1 MSLQFVNI
9 IKNNTAMRYISFSTI
24 ALIGAMNNVSA
35 AETKESKLTDKS
47 DIEVIEVKG
56 IRGSLIKALNAKRF
70 SDSVLDSISAED
82 IGKFPDKNIGD
93 AMQRI
98 PGVTVVRTYGEV
110 NGVTIRG
117 TAPEH
122 SMVLLN
128 GQNVASVG
136 WFDLGGINRSFNFE
150 MLASEQ
156 ISGMDLYKSVEANV
170 NEGAIGGTVNLK
182 TRKPL
187 DLESGTVFASVEGAY
202 HENAEEWDPAYSAL
216 GSWKTDDE
224 TFGILV
230 AYSNE
235 KSKVYRETLSN
246 FGSPDGANLT
256 DNNGDTHSTYGA
268 MSSIL
273 FDEDRERSSSQ
284 ITLQYAPSDDLILSL
299 NYNLFELNN
308 DHINSAMFGIVGF
321 GTLDGDSISTN
332 NAGVI
337 TRGTTNGAGGAGLA
351 PLFNNTVL
359 RTPEMQTDALNF
371 TLEYDADDWSVS
383 IVAGISSAEGRTKQS
398 STWWGDTENT
408 ANAGYT
414 YDVDGALE
422 IIPTNSEYMSSHS
435 NFMIFQEFT
444 YVDYIRDNDIDYVQ
458 SDFTFQVDKG
468 VFSSIEAGLKFQSQ
482 TFASRGDYRDVDV
495 NKAIADG
502 LTLSDYN
509 GGFVTDLHSQEGR
522 PGSLSAFPVAN
533 RGLWDY
539 AEANQAATITTLSKF
554 SIEEDI
560 TAVYVKGNFQGDG
573 FRGNIGLRYVDTDV
587 LSKGSIDG
595 EPSQGK
601 KNYSNFLPSVNIAA
615 DLSDDLIFRFAAG
628 STISRPD
635 YDDMQMAE
643 TVSTSFAT
651 ATVGSPDLDPYKADQ
666 YDIGLEWYFDDAS
679 IVGATFFIKN
689 ISDYIETTSAIESY
703 AGCSE
708 TCLVTRSRN
717 VGTADVIGLELQAQH
732 AFDSGFG
739 LQGNYTYTDSEVTNS
754 AGKTVPLNEVSK
766 NSFNVSAYYEDD
778 NFSARLAYNYRDE
791 WMRQYNGSGSASV
804 NDAYS
809 QVDASIIWHAM
820 ENIDISIEGVNL
832 TNEALVLRQP
842 DFGNIIH
849 SIDEFGARYYLGA
862 SIKF

>member
-1 MSLQFVNI
+1 MSTKQFKKSKLQKAI
-9 IKNNTAMRYISFSTI
+9 LCCLSF
-24 ALIGAMNNVSA
+24 GSA
-35 AETKESKLTDKS
+35 ALFTVSGNAFAADDEKKT
-47 DIEVIEVKG
+47 IEVIEVKG
-56 IRGSLIKALNAKRF
+56 IRGSLSKALNTKRF

-110 NGVTIRG
+110 NGVTVRG

-156 ISGMDLYKSVEANV
+156 ISGMDLHKSVEANI

-187 DLESGTVFASVEGAY
+187 ELDSGTIFGSVEGAY
-202 HENAEEWDPAYSAL
+202 HKSVEEWDPAYSAL

-235 KSKVYRETLSN
+235 ESKVYRETLSN
-246 FGSPDGANLT
+246 FGTPS
-256 DNNGDTHSTYGA
+256 YGA

-284 ITLQYAPSDDLILSL
+284 ITVQYAPSDDLVFSL

-321 GTLDGDSISTN
+321 GAVDSNSITTN
-332 NAGVI
+332 DAGII
-337 TRGTTNGAGGAGLA
+337 TRATTNGANGPGLA
-351 PLFNNTVL
+351 PLFYNPVL
-359 RTPEMQTDALNF
+359 RTPEMQTDALNL
-371 TLEYDADDWSVS
+371 TLEYDTDDWSVN
-383 IVAGISSAEGRTKQS
+383 IVAGSSSAEGRTKQS
-398 STWWGDTENT
+398 STWWGDTANT

-414 YDVDGALE
+414 YDVAGALE
-422 IIPTNSEYMSSHS
+422 IIPTNPDYLSSHS

-444 YVDYIRDNDIDYVQ
+444 YINYIRDNDIDYAQ
-458 SDFTFQVDKG
+458 SDFTFQLNKG
-468 VFSSIEAGLKFQSQ
+468 IFSTIEAGLKIQNQ

-502 LTLSDYN
+502 LTLADYN
-509 GGFVTDLHSQEGR
+509 GGFVSGLHSKEGR
-522 PGSLSAFPVAN
+522 EGSLSAFPIAN

-539 AEANQAATITTLSKF
+539 AEQNKATATTTLSKF

-560 TAVYVKGNFQGDG
+560 TAAYVVGNFQGDG

-587 LSKGSIDG
+587 ISKGSIDG

-601 KNYSNFLPSVNIAA
+601 KNYTNFLPSVNIAA
-615 DLSDDLIFRFAAG
+615 DISDDLIFRFAAG
-628 STISRPD
+628 STVARPD

-643 TVSTSFAT
+643 TISVSFST

-666 YDIGLEWYFDDAS
+666 YDIGLEWYFDEAS
-679 IVGATFFIKN
+679 IVGATLFIKN
-689 ISDYIETTSAIESY
+689 ISDYIETTSATESY

-717 VGTADVIGLELQAQH
+717 VGTADVTGIELQAQH
-732 AFDSGFG
+732 DFGNGFG
-739 LQGNYTYTDSEVTNS
+739 VQGNYTYTDSEVTNS

-766 NSFNVSAYYEDD
+766 NSYNISAYYEDD

-791 WMRQYNGSGSASV
+791 WMREYNGSGSASV

-809 QVDASIIWHAM
+809 QLDASIVWHAM
-820 ENIDISIEGVNL
+820 ENVDISFEAVNL

-842 DFGNIIH
+842 DFGNVIH
-849 SIDEFGARYYLGA
+849 SIDEFGTRYYLGA
-862 SIKF
+862 SFKF

>member
-1 MSLQFVNI
+1 MSVTLHNQI
-9 IKNNTAMRYISFSTI
+9 RHNTSLLCASFSAI
-24 ALIGAMNNVSA
+24 ALMGMSNCAVA
-35 AETKESKLTDKS
+35 AEKDNAEN
-47 DIEVIEVKG
+47 IEVIEVKG
-56 IRGSLIKALNAKRF
+56 IRGSLTAALNNKRF

-110 NGVTIRG
+110 NGVTVRG

-150 MLASEQ
+150 MLAAEQ
-156 ISGMDLYKSVEANV
+156 ISGMDLYKSVEADV
-170 NEGAIGGTVNLK
+170 NEGAIGGTVNLR

-187 DLESGTVFASVEGAY
+187 ELESGTIFASAESAY
-202 HENAEEWDPAYSAL
+202 HDNAQEWDPAYSAL

-235 KSKVYRETLSN
+235 ESKVYRETLSN
-246 FGSPDGANLT
+246 FGTPGSASLT
-256 DNNGDTHSTYGA
+256 DDKGVTHSSYGA

-273 FDEDRERSSSQ
+273 FDEDRERSSTQ
-284 ITLQYAPSDDLILSL
+284 LTMQYLPSENLALSV

-308 DHINSAMFGIVGF
+308 DHNNSALFGIVGF
-321 GTLDGDSISTN
+321 GTLDGDSITHN
-332 NAGVI
+332 DAGVI
-337 TRGTTNGAGGAGLA
+337 TRATTNGANGAGLA

-359 RTPEMQTDALNF
+359 RTPEMQTDALNL
-371 TLEYDADDWSVS
+371 TLEYDADNWSLNM
-383 IVAGISSAEGRTKQS
+383 VAGSSTAEGRTKQS
-398 STWWGDTENT
+398 STWWGDTDNT

-422 IIPTNSEYMSSHS
+422 IIPTNSDYMSSHS
-435 NFMIFQEFT
+435 NFKIFQEFT
-444 YVDYIRDNDIDYVQ
+444 YINYIRDNDIDYFQ
-458 SDFTFQVDKG
+458 SDFSYQLDRG
-468 VFSSIEAGLKFQSQ
+468 IFSTLEAGVKFQNQ
-482 TFASRGDYRDVDV
+482 TFSSRGDYRDVDV
-495 NKAIADG
+495 NQAIAQG
-502 LTLSDYN
+502 LTLADFN
-509 GGFVTDLHSQEGR
+509 GGFVSGLHSKEGR
-522 PGSLSAFPVAN
+522 SGSLSAFPIAN
-533 RGLWDY
+533 REIWAY
-539 AEANQAATITTLSKF
+539 AKQNQATDTTTLSQF
-554 SIEEDI
+554 SIEEDM
-560 TAVYVKGNFQGDG
+560 TAAYLKANFQGEG
-573 FRGNIGLRYVDTDV
+573 FRGNIGLRFVDTDV

-595 EPSQGK
+595 KPSQGK

-615 DLSDDLIFRFAAG
+615 DITDELIFRFAAG
-628 STISRPD
+628 STLSRPD

-643 TVSTSFAT
+643 TISVSFAT

-666 YDIGLEWYFDDAS
+666 YDIGLEWYFDSAS
-679 IVGATFFIKN
+679 VVGATLFIKN
-689 ISDYIETTSAIESY
+689 ISDYIETTAATESY
-703 AGCSE
+703 AGCSA

-717 VGTADVIGLELQAQH
+717 VGTADVTGLELQLQH
-732 AFDSGFG
+732 DFGNGFG
-739 LQGNYTYTDSEVTNS
+739 FQGNYTYTDSEVTNS

-766 NSFNVSAYYEDD
+766 NSFNISGYFEND

-791 WMRQYNGSGSASV
+791 WMRQYNGSGSDSV

-809 QVDASIIWHAM
+809 QIDASLVWHAM
-820 ENIDISIEGVNL
+820 ENVDISLEAVNL
-832 TNEALVLRQP
+832 TNEAMILRQP
-842 DFGNIIH
+842 DYGNVIH

>member
-1 MSLQFVNI
+1 MSLKLVNL

-24 ALIGAMNNVSA
+24 ALVGAMNNVSA
-35 AETKESKLTDKS
+35 AEVTEENLKDRG
-47 DIEVIEVKG
+47 DVEVIEVKG
-56 IRGSLIKALNAKRF
+56 IRGSLTKALNNKRF

-110 NGVTIRG
+110 SGVTVRG

-122 SMVLLN
+122 SLVLLN

-150 MLASEQ
+150 MLAAEQ
-156 ISGMDLYKSVEANV
+156 ISGMDLYKSVEADV

-187 DLESGTVFASVEGAY
+187 DLDEGTFFASVDGEY
-202 HENAEEWDPAYSAL
+202 HENSEEWNPAYSAL

-235 KSKVYRETLSN
+235 QSKVHRETLSN
-246 FGSPDGANLT
+246 FGTPSASFID
-256 DNNGDTHSTYGA
+256 DNGVSHNSYSA

-273 FDEDRERSSSQ
+273 FDEDRERSSTQ
-284 ITLQYAPSDDLILSL
+284 VTMQYAPSDDLMLSV

-308 DHINSAMFGIVGF
+308 DHINTAQFGIVGF
-321 GTLDGDSISTN
+321 GTLDGDSITTN
-332 NAGVI
+332 NSGVL
-337 TRGTTNGAGGAGLA
+337 TRGTTNGTAGPGLA

-371 TLEYDADDWSVS
+371 TLEYTGDDWSVDV
-383 IVAGISSAEGRTKQS
+383 VAGSSSAEGRTLQS
-398 STWWGDTENT
+398 STWWGDTDNA

-422 IIPTNSEYMSSHS
+422 IIPTNPDYMSSHD
-435 NFMIFQEFT
+435 NFDLFWEFT
-444 YVDYIRDNDIDYVQ
+444 YVNYVRDNDIDYIQ
-458 SDFTFQVDKG
+458 SDFSYQLEQGIFTTLDV
-468 VFSSIEAGLKFQSQ
+468 GLKYQSQ
-482 TFASRGDYRDVDV
+482 TFASRADYRDVDV
-495 NKAIADG
+495 NKGIADG
-502 LTLSDYN
+502 LNLSDYN
-509 GGFVTDLHSQEGR
+509 GGFATDLHSKEGR
-522 PGSLSAFPVAN
+522 VGSLSAFPIGN
-533 RGLWDY
+533 RGIWDY
-539 AEANQAATITTLSKF
+539 AHQNQADRTTTLSQF

-560 TAVYVKGNFQGDG
+560 TAAYIKGNFEGDG

-595 EPSQGK
+595 APAQAT

-615 DLSDDLIFRFAAG
+615 DISEDLIFRFAAG
-628 STISRPD
+628 STVSRPD
-635 YDDMQMAE
+635 YDAMQMAE
-643 TVSTSFAT
+643 TISVSFGT
-651 ATVGSPDLDPYKADQ
+651 ATVGSPDLEPYKADQ

-689 ISDYIETTSAIESY
+689 ISDYIETTSAVESY
-703 AGCSE
+703 EGCSE

-717 VGTADVIGLELQAQH
+717 VGTADVTGLELQAQH
-732 AFDSGFG
+732 DFGNGFG

-766 NSFNVSAYYEDD
+766 NSFNVSGYYENDH
-778 NFSARLAYNYRDE
+778 FSARLAYNYRDE
-791 WMRQYNGSGSASV
+791 WMRQYNNSGNAAV
-804 NDAYS
+804 NDAYN
-809 QVDASIIWHAM
+809 QLDASIVWHAM
-820 ENIDISIEGVNL
+820 ENIDISIEAVNL

-842 DFGNIIH
+842 DFGNVVH
-849 SIDEFGARYYLGA
+849 SIDEFGTRYYLGA

>member
-1 MSLQFVNI
+1 MSKKLTNL
-9 IKNNTAMRYISFSTI
+9 IKNNTAMRFISFSTI
-24 ALIGAMNNVSA
+24 ALTGAMGNVYA
-35 AETKESKLTDKS
+35 AEAADNNLADKS
-47 DIEVIEVKG
+47 DVEIIQVKG
-56 IRGSLIKALNAKRF
+56 IRGSLTRALNSKRF

-110 NGVTIRG
+110 SGVTVRG

-156 ISGMDLYKSVEANV
+156 VSGMDLYKSVEADV

-187 DLESGTVFASVEGAY
+187 ELDAGTVFASVEGAY
-202 HENAEEWDPAYSAL
+202 HENSEEWDPAYSAL

-235 KSKVYRETLSN
+235 QSKVYRETLSN
-246 FGSPDGANLT
+246 FGTPSGSFT
-256 DNNGDTHSTYGA
+256 DSNGVSHNSYGA

-273 FDEDRERSSSQ
+273 FDEDRERTSSQ
-284 ITLQYAPSDDLILSL
+284 ITVQYAPTDNLLIGL

-308 DHINSAMFGIVGF
+308 DHINTAQFGIVGF
-321 GTLDGDSISTN
+321 GTLDGNSTTTN
-332 NAGVI
+332 NAGVL
-337 TRGTTNGAGGAGLA
+337 TQGTTNGANGAGLP

-359 RTPEMQTDALNF
+359 RKPEMQTDALNF
-371 TLEYDADDWSVS
+371 TLEYTVNDWSIG
-383 IVAGISSAEGRTKQS
+383 IVAGSSSAEGRTLQS
-398 STWWGDTENT
+398 STWWGDTTNA
-408 ANAGYT
+408 ANGGYT
-414 YDVDGALE
+414 YDVAGALE
-422 IIPTNSEYMSSHS
+422 IIPTNSDYMSSHS
-435 NFMIFQEFT
+435 NFDIFQEFT
-444 YVDYIRDNDIDYVQ
+444 YINYVRDNDIDYIQ
-458 SDFTFQVDKG
+458 SDFTYQLDKG
-468 VFSSIEAGLKFQSQ
+468 MFTTLDFGLKYQSQ

-502 LTLSDYN
+502 LNLSDYN
-509 GGFVTDLHSQEGR
+509 GGFVSGLHSKEGR
-522 PGSLSAFPVAN
+522 PGSLSAFPVAD
-533 RGLWDY
+533 GAGIWDY
-539 AEANQAATITTLSKF
+539 AYQNQADTTTTLSQF

-560 TAVYVKGNFQGDG
+560 TAFYVKGNFEGDG
-573 FRGNIGLRYVDTDV
+573 FRGNVGLRYVGTDV

-595 EPSQGK
+595 LPSQGK
-601 KNYSNFLPSVNIAA
+601 KDYSNFLPSVNIAA
-615 DLSDDLIFRFAAG
+615 DISDDLIFRFAAG

-635 YDDMQMAE
+635 YDAMQMAE
-643 TVSTSFAT
+643 TISVSFAT
-651 ATVGSPDLDPYKADQ
+651 ATVGSPNLEPYKADQ
-666 YDIGLEWYFDDAS
+666 YDIGLEWYFDEAS

-689 ISDYIETTSAIESY
+689 ISDYIETTAAVEPY
-703 AGCSE
+703 DGCSQ

-717 VGTADVIGLELQAQH
+717 VGTGDVTGLELQIQH
-732 AFDSGFG
+732 AFDNGFG
-739 LQGNYTYTDSEVTNS
+739 VQGNYTYTDSERTTS
-754 AGKTVPLNEVSK
+754 DGKIVPLDDVSK
-766 NSFNVSAYYEDD
+766 NSFNLSAYYEDD

-791 WMRQYNGSGSASV
+791 FMRQYNNSGSASV

-809 QVDASIIWHAM
+809 QLDASVIWHAM
-820 ENIDISIEGVNL
+820 DNLDISLEAVNL

-842 DFGNIIH
+842 DFGNVVH
-849 SIDEFGARYYLGA
+849 SIDEFGTRYFLGA

>member
-1 MSLQFVNI
+1 MTLKLVNL

-24 ALIGAMNNVSA
+24 AFVGAMNNVSA
-35 AETKESKLTDKS
+35 AETKESNLKDNDK
-47 DIEVIEVKG
+47 IEVIEVKG
-56 IRGSLIKALNAKRF
+56 IRGSLTKALNTKRF

-110 NGVTIRG
+110 NGVTVRG

-187 DLESGTVFASVEGAY
+187 DLDSGTVFASVEGAY
-202 HENAEEWDPAYSAL
+202 HNNAEEWDPAYSAL

-235 KSKVYRETLSN
+235 ESKVYRETLSN
-246 FGSPDGANLT
+246 FGSPNGANLT
-256 DNNGDTHSTYGA
+256 DNNGDTHNTYGA

-284 ITLQYAPSDDLILSL
+284 ITLQYAPSEDLVLSL

-308 DHINSAMFGIVGF
+308 DHNNSALFGIVGF
-321 GTLDGDSISTN
+321 GTLDGDSITKNS
-332 NAGVI
+332 AGVI
-337 TRGTTNGAGGAGLA
+337 TRATTNGAGGAGLA

-359 RTPEMQTDALNF
+359 RTPEMQTDALNL
-371 TLEYDADDWSVS
+371 TLEYTTDDWSVN
-383 IVAGISSAEGRTKQS
+383 IVAGSSTAEGRTKQS
-398 STWWGDTENT
+398 STWWGDTENA

-414 YDVDGALE
+414 YDVAGALE
-422 IIPTNSEYMSSHS
+422 IIPTNSDYMSSHS
-435 NFMIFQEFT
+435 NFKIFQEFT
-444 YVDYIRDNDIDYVQ
+444 YVNYIRDNEIDYVQ
-458 SDFTFQVDKG
+458 SDFSYELNKG
-468 VFSSIEAGLKFQSQ
+468 IFSTIEAGLKFQNQ
-482 TFASRGDYRDVDV
+482 TFESRGDFRDVDV

-502 LTLSDYN
+502 LTLADYN
-509 GGFVTDLHSQEGR
+509 GGFVTGLHSEEGR
-522 PGSLSAFPVAN
+522 SGSLSAFPISN

-539 AEANQAATITTLSKF
+539 AEQNQAATTTTLSKF
-554 SIEEDI
+554 SIEEEI
-560 TAVYVKGNFQGDG
+560 TAAYIKGNFQGDG

-587 LSKGSIDG
+587 LSKGRIDG

-601 KNYSNFLPSVNIAA
+601 KNYTNFLPSVNIAA
-615 DLSDDLIFRFAAG
+615 DINEDLIFRFAAG
-628 STISRPD
+628 STVSRPD

-643 TVSTSFAT
+643 TISVSFAT

-689 ISDYIETTSAIESY
+689 ISDYIETTTAVESY

-717 VGTADVIGLELQAQH
+717 VGTADVTGLELQIQH
-732 AFDSGFG
+732 DFDNGFG

-766 NSFNVSAYYEDD
+766 NSYNVSAYYEDD

-791 WMRQYNGSGSASV
+791 WMRQYNGSGSGGI
-804 NDAYS
+804 NDSYS
-809 QVDASIIWHAM
+809 QLDASIVWHAM
-820 ENIDISIEGVNL
+820 ENVDISVEAVNL

-849 SIDEFGARYYLGA
+849 SIDEFGTRYYVGA
-862 SIKF
+862 SVKF

>member
-1 MSLQFVNI
+1 MSTKHFKKSKIQ
-9 IKNNTAMRYISFSTI
+9 TALLCCMSFS
-24 ALIGAMNNVSA
+24 SA
-35 AETKESKLTDKS
+35 AFLTASGSAMAVEAEKNA
-47 DIEVIEVKG
+47 IEVIEVKG
-56 IRGSLIKALNAKRF
+56 IRGSLSKALNAKRF

-82 IGKFPDKNIGD
+82 IGDFPDKNIGD

-110 NGVTIRG
+110 NGVTVRG

-150 MLASEQ
+150 MLAAEQ

-187 DLESGTVFASVEGAY
+187 ALESGTVFASVEGAY
-202 HENAEEWDPAYSAL
+202 HNSIEEWDPAYSAL

-224 TFGILV
+224 TFGLLV

-235 KSKVYRETLSN
+235 ESKVYRETLSN
-246 FGSPDGANLT
+246 FGSPGGANLT
-256 DNNGDTHSTYGA
+256 DNNGNSHSTYGA

-284 ITLQYAPSDDLILSL
+284 ITMQYAPSADLVISL

-308 DHINSAMFGIVGF
+308 DHNNSALFGIVGF
-321 GTLDGDSISTN
+321 GTLDGNSITENGS
-332 NAGVI
+332 GVI
-337 TRGTTNGAGGAGLA
+337 TRATTNGGDGAGLA

-359 RTPEMQTDALNF
+359 RTPEMQTDALNL
-371 TLEYDADDWSVS
+371 TIEYDADDWSVNF
-383 IVAGISSAEGRTKQS
+383 VAGSSTAEGRTKQS
-398 STWWGDTENT
+398 STWWGDTANT

-414 YDVDGALE
+414 YDVSGALE
-422 IIPTNSEYMSSHS
+422 IIPTNSDYMSDHS

-444 YVDYIRDNDIDYVQ
+444 YINYVRDNDIDYAQ
-458 SDFTFQVDKG
+458 SDFTFQLDKG
-468 VFSSIEAGLKFQSQ
+468 VLSTIEAGLKFQNQ
-482 TFASRGDYRDVDV
+482 TFSSRGDYRDVDV

-502 LTLSDYN
+502 LTLANYN
-509 GGFVTDLHSQEGR
+509 GGFVSGLHSKEGR
-522 PGSLSAFPVAN
+522 SGSLSAFPIAN
-533 RGLWDY
+533 RKLWDY
-539 AEANQAATITTLSKF
+539 AKTNQAATTTTLSKF
-554 SIEEDI
+554 SIEEEI
-560 TAVYVKGNFQGDG
+560 SAAYVKANFQGEG

-587 LSKGSIDG
+587 TSKGSIDG
-595 EPSQGK
+595 QPSQGK
-601 KNYSNFLPSVNIAA
+601 KNYTNFLPSVNIAA
-615 DLSDDLIFRFAAG
+615 DISEDLIFRFAAG
-628 STISRPD
+628 STVSRPD

-643 TVSTSFAT
+643 TISVSFAT

-666 YDIGLEWYFDDAS
+666 YDIGLEWYFDEAS
-679 IVGATFFIKN
+679 IVGATLFIKN
-689 ISDYIETTSAIESY
+689 ISDYIETTSAVESY

-717 VGTADVIGLELQAQH
+717 VGTADVTGLELQIQH
-732 AFDSGFG
+732 DFGNGFG
-739 LQGNYTYTDSEVTNS
+739 VQGNYTYTDSEVTNS

-766 NSFNVSAYYEDD
+766 NSYNVSTYYEDD
-778 NFSARLAYNYRDE
+778 NFSARIAYNYRDK
-791 WMRQYNGSGSASV
+791 WMRQYNGSGSDSM

-809 QVDASIIWHAM
+809 QIDASLVWHAM
-820 ENIDISIEGVNL
+820 ENVDISFEAVNL

-842 DFGNIIH
+842 EFNNIIH

-862 SIKF
+862 SVKF